1 MNQMNQMMKQAQAL
15 QKKMQEAQEKIQ
27 QTEMVGTSGAG
38 MVSVTINGKNEMKAL
53 KIDPSLIDK
62 DEAEVLEDLIVAA
75 FNDAKGKI
83 DDFSQKEMSQI
94 TGGLGGLGG
103 LPF

>member
-1 MNQMNQMMKQAQAL
+1 MNQMMKQAQAL

-27 QTEMVGTSGAG
+27 QAEATGTSGAG
-38 MVSVTINGKNEMKAL
+38 MVSVSINGKNEMKSL

-62 DEAEVLEDLIVAA
+62 DEVEVLEDLIIAA
-75 FNDAKGKI
+75 FNDAKSKM
-83 DDFSQKEMSQI
+83 DDMAQKEMSQV
-94 TGGLGGLGG
+94 TGGMGGLGG

>member
-15 QKKMQEAQEKIQ
+15 QKKMQAAQEKIQ
-27 QTEMVGTSGAG
+27 QSEATGTSGAG
-38 MVSVTINGKNEMKAL
+38 MVSVTINGKNEMKSL

-75 FNDAKGKI
+75 FNDAKAKI
-83 DDFSQKEMSQI
+83 DELTKQEMAQA

>member
-15 QKKMQEAQEKIQ
+15 QKKMKEAQDKIQ
-27 QTEMVGTSGAG
+27 QTEVTGSSGAG
-38 MVSVTINGKNEMKAL
+38 MVKVTINGKNEMKSL
-53 KIDPSLIDK
+53 KIDPSLIDQ
-62 DEAEVLEDLIVAA
+62 DEIEVLEDLIVAA
-75 FNDAKGKI
+75 SNDAQSKMN
-83 DDFSQKEMSQI
+83 DYTQKEMSQV